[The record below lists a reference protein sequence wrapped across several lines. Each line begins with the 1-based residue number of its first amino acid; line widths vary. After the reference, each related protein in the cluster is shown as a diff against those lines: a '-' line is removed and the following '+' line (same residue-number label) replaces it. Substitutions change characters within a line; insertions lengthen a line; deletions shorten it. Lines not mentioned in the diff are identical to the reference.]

1 MLTIHTGY
9 VIILT
14 DIFNSRKGDVPMKTL
29 KKILSF
35 VLCIAMVGAFAVMPA
50 GAVKADIAPIGTKG
64 SFNALSY
71 NVKGLPIPS
80 SFTGDNNDAY
90 DNTILIGQLLNA
102 KGYDIVCTQED
113 FNYDTY
119 LRKQLTDYKYMTEH
133 AGGVPLGD
141 GLNVFTKNM
150 PLSNTD
156 RQAWEQT
163 HGVIPEG
170 DELTYKGFMM
180 TTIKV
185 ADGVY
190 IDYYDLH
197 ADAFGG
203 KENNATREAEFE
215 QLVKYINKHSANRAV
230 IITGDFNCSLFSNA
244 STNIIGKLI
253 EPLGLN
259 DAWAVEYANAY
270 DPTVTIIENHGD
282 KNYSYDQYYKYAQNS
297 SSTDHS
303 GYWGV
308 FDSVER
314 FLYRDGGGVKLS
326 VKSFSYQNFFDAS
339 GKNLSDHAAALAH
352 FNYEVV
358 EHPQYSSE
366 IEDDQPLSFLFKFL
380 DYIASLFRSL
390 GKLLENY
397 FQWKK

>member
-1 MLTIHTGY
+1 
-9 VIILT
+9 
-14 DIFNSRKGDVPMKTL
+14 MKNI
-29 KKILSF
+29 KKIISVF
-35 VLCIAMVGAFAVMPA
+35 LCILLVSSIASVSA

-64 SFNALSY
+64 SFNALTY

-80 SFTGDNNDAY
+80 SYTDDNNDAY
-90 DNTILIGQLLNA
+90 DNTILIGQLLEA
-102 KGYDIVCTQED
+102 KGYDIISTQED

-119 LRKQLTDYKYMTEH
+119 LRKQLKSYKYMTEH
-133 AGGVPLGD
+133 SGGVPLGD
-141 GLNVFTKNM
+141 GLNVFTKTM
-150 PLSNTD
+150 ALSNTD
-156 RQAWEQT
+156 RQAWAVT

-180 TTIKV
+180 TTIKI

-190 IDYYDLH
+190 VDYYDLH

-203 KENNATREAEFE
+203 EVNDATREAEFE
-215 QLVKYINKHSANRAV
+215 QLVKYVNKHSANRAV
-230 IITGDFNCSLFSNA
+230 IITGDFNCSLFSNS

-270 DPTVTIIENHGD
+270 DPTVTITENHGQED
-282 KNYSYDQYYKYAQNS
+282 YSYDQYYKYAENARS
-297 SSTDHS
+297 MDHS

-314 FLYRDGGGVKLS
+314 FLYRDGGGVQLS
-326 VKSFSYQNFFDAS
+326 VKSFAYQNFYDAT
-339 GKNLSDHAAALAH
+339 GKNLSDHAAALCN

-358 EHPQYSSE
+358 SHPDYSSE
-366 IEDDQPLSFLFKFL
+366 ITADTDTNFLFKFL
-380 DYIASLFRSL
+380 NYIASLLRTL

-397 FQWKK
+397 FQWLK